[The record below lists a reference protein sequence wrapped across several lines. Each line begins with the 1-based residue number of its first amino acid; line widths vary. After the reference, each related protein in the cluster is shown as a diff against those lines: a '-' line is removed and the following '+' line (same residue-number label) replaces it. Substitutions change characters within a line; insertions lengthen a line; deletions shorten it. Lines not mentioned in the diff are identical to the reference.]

1 MARTKQTDPEKTI
14 EIMDESNI
22 ESQTTTEI
30 TPEQACSNLK
40 MLYEL
45 ARSKEADLTCIRT
58 KLAIQERM
66 PIHSEEY
73 IAALIKNKE
82 TLEMEKQT
90 ILGEISLIH
99 CPIENCQLHNRN
111 TNDKNPKKDLA
122 TVIDKV
128 KTKQLKRAGD
138 EEFKLPKKAAR
149 TIKEIPIEQVVCTT
163 GNKFSVL
170 EEEEAPPPKSSS
182 PLTVKPIMLK
192 IVNSYNLIVQDIN
205 RKFPGT
211 INKMAGN
218 YIKIQPATP
227 DDHRDIVTHL
237 ENIRAQHY
245 IIKRLADRPIKVVIK
260 GLPVKTDTADIESD
274 LISQGF
280 EVEKVAQLRKFS
292 TKEPLPIFMVEV
304 RRNEKAE
311 LIHDVKTVCYLSV
324 TVDPFRKKP
333 GATQCY
339 NCNYFNHSS
348 KNCRMTPRCLKCG
361 KDHRTG
367 DCSIKEKLEK
377 PRCINCNQEGHV
389 ASLRSCTAFPKIK
402 PKKGEAQNNISKP
415 KITQK
420 KIIPATR
427 PVEANVSFANVCSGK
442 TSQQMATPEETTAL
456 KRQESPRLTTQSE
469 GASPTSEN
477 NVDFGSFAMYIAELQ
492 NITVKFPEIF
502 QALEDMSKET
512 NDINKLNIFLKGVAR
527 SFNKAQK

>member
-1 MARTKQTDPEKTI
+1 MARTKQTDSENNV

-22 ESQTTTEI
+22 ESETTTEV

-40 MLYEL
+40 MLFEL

-90 ILGEISLIH
+90 VMGEIALIH
-99 CPIENCQLHNRN
+99 CPIMTCKLHNPKTN
-111 TNDKNPKKDLA
+111 NKSNATNDNLKKDLES
-122 TVIDKV
+122 VIDKV
-128 KTKQLKRAGD
+128 KSKQLKRAGD

-170 EEEEAPPPKSSS
+170 EEEEVPPGKSSN
-182 PLTVKPIMLK
+182 PLAVKPIMLK
-192 IVNSYNLIVQDIN
+192 IVNDYNLIVQDIN

-260 GLPVKTDTADIESD
+260 GLLPVKTDVAEIESD

-280 EVEKVAQLRKFS
+280 EVEKVAQ
-292 TKEPLPIFMVEV
+292 IF
-304 RRNEKAE
+304 
-311 LIHDVKTVCYLSV
+311 
-324 TVDPFRKKP
+324 
-333 GATQCY
+333 
-339 NCNYFNHSS
+339 
-348 KNCRMTPRCLKCG
+348 
-361 KDHRTG
+361 
-367 DCSIKEKLEK
+367 
-377 PRCINCNQEGHV
+377 NQR
-389 ASLRSCTAFPKIK
+389 A
-402 PKKGEAQNNISKP
+402 
-415 KITQK
+415 
-420 KIIPATR
+420 PA
-427 PVEANVSFANVCSGK
+427 NLHG
-442 TSQQMATPEETTAL
+442 
-456 KRQESPRLTTQSE
+456 
-469 GASPTSEN
+469 
-477 NVDFGSFAMYIAELQ
+477 
-492 NITVKFPEIF
+492 
-502 QALEDMSKET
+502 
-512 NDINKLNIFLKGVAR
+512 
-527 SFNKAQK
+527 